1 MKSILNKLPTDKFFW
16 IILAL
21 IVRSILGIHLF
32 VTQDE
37 FYFKGVYDTSN
48 SDSFFYLHAVENFI
62 KTGDYH
68 PSYRM
73 PGLGLLFYLLRLF
86 FSVKQAI
93 NGILII
99 QVLTAAVAVYY
110 LALSLWLVSKNKLA
124 FLICYFLFLISPFC
138 MAYEFHPMSESLC
151 TSLLIFYFYNLIQ
164 YDIQKRNSL
173 LWVAGLCIVSAV
185 FFRPVYLPFIAFPFL
200 IFGIRSIKNGV
211 DWKNLIKLY
220 RVVVPFIFF
229 ELLWVAH
236 NFKKYDKF
244 IPLQPINFIL
254 TESSVRYNLMQ
265 LLIDY
270 GGDIVPWNDNAEINW
285 FYNFAAV
292 KRQNSIEMEST
303 FPFPE
308 SLFKKTTK
316 IDTLIKYK
324 TLIHTYF
331 DDTTRANKEA
341 IRIEIVGL
349 SNRMRSN
356 IKADYPF
363 YFYVTKRFILLKK
376 FVMNK
381 GTYFLYPQSFKDL
394 NFFQKAYKII
404 AALIYMSV
412 MIILPLALIVT
423 VIRGKSN
430 INYIYFYGS
439 VLYTLII
446 FPFILGYVEYK
457 YISPAFPSIL
467 AVSSLVMAN
476 ILEKIMQRFQ
486 QK

>member
-37 FYFKGVYDTSN
+37 LYFKGVYDTSY

-62 KTGDYH
+62 KTGDYN

-73 PGLGLLFYLLRLF
+73 PGLGLLFYVLRLF
-86 FSVKQAI
+86 FSIKQSI

-99 QVLTAAVAVYY
+99 QILTAAVTVYY
-110 LALSLWLVSKNKLA
+110 LALSLWLVSKDKLA

-138 MAYEFHPMSESLC
+138 MAYEFHPMSEPIC

-164 YDIQKRNSL
+164 YDIQKRTSL
-173 LWVAGLCIVSAV
+173 LWIAGLCIVSAI
-185 FFRPVYLPFIAFPFL
+185 FFRPVYLPFIGLPFL
-200 IFGIRSIKNGV
+200 IFAIRSVKNGI
-211 DWKNLIKLY
+211 DWKGLIKLY
-220 RVVVPFIFF
+220 RVVLPFLFF
-229 ELLWVAH
+229 ELLWVGH

-244 IPLQPINFIL
+244 IPTQPVNFIL
-254 TESSVRYNLMQ
+254 PEGSVRYNIMQ

-285 FYNFAAV
+285 FYNFSTV
-292 KRQNSIEMEST
+292 KRPNSIEMENV
-303 FPFPE
+303 FPFPK
-308 SLFKKTTK
+308 SLFEKTTK
-316 IDTLIKYK
+316 IDTLVKYK

-331 DDTTRANKEA
+331 DDTTQANKEA
-341 IRIEIVGL
+341 IRIEIDGL

-356 IKADYPF
+356 IRTDYPF

-376 FVMNK
+376 FVWNK
-381 GTYFLYPQSFKDL
+381 GTYFLYPEGFKDL
-394 NFFQKAYKII
+394 NLFQKFYKII
-404 AALIYMSV
+404 ASLIYMGV
-412 MIILPLALIVT
+412 MILLPLGLIVT
-423 VIRGKSN
+423 FIRGKSN
-430 INYIYFYGS
+430 INYIYFYGA

-446 FPFILGYVEYK
+446 FPFVLGYVEYK
-457 YISPAFPSIL
+457 YISPAFPSIV

-476 ILEKIMQRFQ
+476 ILEKIMKRFQ